1 MSGAPPPTGLP
12 VEEGIAD
19 LRTALAAVGTAVL
32 EAEPGAG
39 KTTVVPLRLLDEPWL
54 GDRRVVVLEPRRLAT
69 RAAARRMAALLGEQA
84 GETVGYRTRDEQV
97 VGPATRVE
105 LVTEGILVR
114 RLQHDPS
121 LPGVGLVVFDE
132 VHERNL
138 ATDLGLALALDARA
152 ALRPDLRVLAMS
164 ATLDTARVARVL
176 GRGGEPAPVVRSAGR
191 TFPVEVRWRP
201 PDPRRPARPAD
212 AVAAAVTHA
221 LATDE
226 GDVLAFLAG
235 AGDVRRAEAQLHD
248 LLGPAS
254 EVEVRSLF
262 GALAPAEQDA
272 ALAPAR
278 AEGRR
283 VVLATDIAETS
294 LTVDGVRVVVD
305 AGEVRTPRHDPRTG
319 LTTLQTGP
327 ASQASADQRA
337 GRAGRTA
344 PGIAYR
350 LWDEAEHR
358 HRRPFAEPE
367 IATVDLAGLALELA
381 AWGSDGSDLAFL
393 DPPPAAALAEARA
406 LLVEL
411 GALDEALRPTEAGRA
426 MVDLPL
432 HPRLA
437 RMVVGSGADAGTAT
451 ALAALVEERDVLEG
465 RPDER
470 PADVAERLRLL
481 RDDRRDDRRRAGGGG
496 RGRALALVRRRAADL
511 GRRAGLGRRAR
522 APIDPA
528 RAGSLLALAYP
539 DRLAQARGG
548 GRFRLRHGGGAW
560 LSAHDALSRE
570 AFLVVARLGP
580 PSAQAQPVGASRADL
595 RIELAAALDAGEV
608 AEVAGDAVEEVDVV
622 TWDPERDDLRR
633 RRERRLGALVLDQVE
648 QRPEPGPAT
657 TAALLA
663 QVAAD
668 GLGRLAPSTRARTVQ
683 HQAAFARRVAG
694 ADAWPDLSDEA
705 LLADLDSWL
714 APRLLGAR
722 GRRDLAAVDLLDVL
736 RERLGGHHRLVELD
750 RFAPT
755 TVTVASGRT
764 VPVDWSGEQP
774 TISVRAQ
781 DLYGTT
787 RHPTVADGRVPL
799 TVEVLSPAGRPV
811 QVTADL
817 PGFWAGSWKDVRK
830 DMAGRYPKHD
840 WPADP
845 SRR

>member
-1 MSGAPPPTGLP
+1 MLGAPPPTGLP
-12 VEEGIAD
+12 VEAGIAE
-19 LRTALAAVGTAVL
+19 LRAALAAVGTAVL

-84 GETVGYRTRDEQV
+84 GDTVGYRTRDEQV

-138 ATDLGLALALDARA
+138 AADLGLALALDARA

-164 ATLDTARVARVL
+164 ATLDTARVASVL
-176 GRGGEPAPVVRSAGR
+176 GHGGDPAPVVRSAGR

-201 PDPRRPARPAD
+201 PDPRRPGRPPE
-212 AVAAAVTHA
+212 AVAAAITHA
-221 LATDE
+221 LAHDE

-235 AGDVRRAEAQLHD
+235 AGDVRRTEGLLADRLGRTD
-248 LLGPAS
+248 L
-254 EVEVRSLF
+254 EVRPLF
-262 GALAPAEQDA
+262 GALGPAEQDA

-278 AEGRR
+278 PGGRR

-319 LTTLQTGP
+319 LTSLQTGP
-327 ASQASADQRA
+327 ASHASADQRA

-344 PGIAYR
+344 PGVAYR

-358 HRRPFAEPE
+358 HRRAFAEPE
-367 IATVDLAGLALELA
+367 ITTVDLAGLALELA
-381 AWGSDGSDLAFL
+381 AWGSDGTDLAFL
-393 DPPPAAALAEARA
+393 DPPPAGALAEARA

-411 GALDEALRPTEAGRA
+411 GALDEDLRPTDAGRA
-426 MVDLPL
+426 MVELPL

-437 RMVVGSGADAGTAT
+437 RMVVGSGADGGTAA
-451 ALAALVEERDVLEG
+451 ALAALVDERDVLEG

-470 PADVAERLRLL
+470 PADVADRLRLL
-481 RDDRRDDRRRAGGGG
+481 RSGRARGG
-496 RGRALALVRRRAADL
+496 GRALAVVRRRADDL
-511 GRRAGLGRRAR
+511 ARRAGLGRRSR

-528 RAGSLLALAYP
+528 RAGALLALAYP
-539 DRLAQARGG
+539 DRIAQARGG

-560 LSAHDALSRE
+560 LAAHDALSSE

-580 PSAQAQPVGASRADL
+580 PSPQAQPVGASRADL
-595 RIELAAALDAGEV
+595 RIELAAALDAHDV
-608 AEVAGDAVEEVDVV
+608 AAVAGDAVEEVEVV
-622 TWDPERDDLRR
+622 AWDPERDDLRR
-633 RRERRLGALVLDQVE
+633 RRQRRLGALVLGEVE
-648 QRPEPGPAT
+648 ERPEPGPTT

-668 GLGRLAPSTRARTVQ
+668 GLGRLAPSARARAVQ
-683 HQAAFARRVAG
+683 HKAAFARRVAG

-705 LLADLDSWL
+705 LLADLDAWL
-714 APRLLGAR
+714 APRLVGAR
-722 GRRDLAAVDLLDVL
+722 GRRDLAAIDLVDVL
-736 RERLGGHHRLVELD
+736 RDRLGGHHRLVELD
-750 RFAPT
+750 RFAPA
-755 TVTVASGRT
+755 TVEVASGRS

-787 RHPTVADGRVPL
+787 THPTVGGGRVPL

-840 WPADP
+840 WPEDP
-845 SRR
+845 SRP